1 VGQLECAE
9 NRSGQTPAGGRADA
23 RKASKHPPAWRAP
36 LQKRI
41 AELKSRI
48 PAGGLREAVI
58 RALLICGASKGR
70 RIPATNCE
78 TLARFLPQTAKPES
92 LRRSTPETGVR

>member
-1 VGQLECAE
+1 VPKIDPARRQLAAE
-9 NRSGQTPAGGRADA
+9 LMLGRPASTPLHGE
-23 RKASKHPPAWRAP
+23 P

-78 TLARFLPQTAKPES
+78 TLARFLPQIAKPES